1 MRDIRIVG
9 GFFLQLSNYK
19 TTISD
24 LFQNSGA
31 QTILLREFP
40 ELSHPVVL
48 EAFSGMTLANMI
60 EIENGHLT
68 QDKLND
74 IFTELASV

>member
-1 MRDIRIVG
+1 LITNPEARTVLI
-9 GFFLQLSNYK
+9 
-19 TTISD
+19 
-24 LFQNSGA
+24 
-31 QTILLREFP
+31 REFP

-48 EAFSGMTLANMI
+48 EAYSDLTISNII

-74 IFTELASV
+74 IFTEIAAV